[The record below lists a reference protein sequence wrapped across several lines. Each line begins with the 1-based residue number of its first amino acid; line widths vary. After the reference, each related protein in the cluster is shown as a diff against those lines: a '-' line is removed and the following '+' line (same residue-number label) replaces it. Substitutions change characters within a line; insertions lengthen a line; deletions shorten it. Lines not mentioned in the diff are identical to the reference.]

1 VKSLIEDAFDSA
13 ERKGRRALIG
23 FLTAGDPSPE
33 HTPRLCKALIDGG
46 VDILEI
52 GIPFSD
58 PIADGPTIQAA
69 DVRALEAGT
78 NPNTCL
84 EIARSI
90 KKYRQIPIVFLT
102 YYNPIFRFGI
112 EKFMKEASKCAD
124 GLVVPDLPEIGSE
137 EFLDYKRMAKKHG
150 LSTILLAAPT
160 TPEKKLRAL
169 LQETTGFLYLVS
181 LLGVT
186 GVRKS
191 MSPVNLNFIEHVSKV
206 ANRRTRVAVGFGI
219 SKPDQVRAVLRT
231 GVDGVI
237 VGSAFVNIVANNLA
251 NIDLAA
257 SELTQFTKRLRVA
270 TVDFVKLNDKEP
282 KRTGKPENPSP
293 EEMKSIWNE

>member
-1 VKSLIEDAFDSA
+1 MKSHIEDAFDSA
-13 ERKGRRALIG
+13 ESEGRRALIG

-46 VDILEI
+46 VDILEL

-69 DVRALEAGT
+69 DVRALQAGT
-78 NPNTCL
+78 SPNSCL

-90 KKYRQIPIVFLT
+90 KKYKQIPIVFLT
-102 YYNPIFRFGI
+102 YYNPIFRFGL

-124 GLVVPDLPEIGSE
+124 GLVVPDLPEIGSD
-137 EFLDYKRMAKKHG
+137 EFLNYKRMANKHG

-160 TPEKKLRAL
+160 TSERKLGIL
-169 LQETTGFLYLVS
+169 LRETSGFLYLVS

-186 GVRKS
+186 GARRNV
-191 MSPVNLNFIEHVSKV
+191 SPVNLSFIEHVSKV
-206 ANRRTRVAVGFGI
+206 ANRKARVAVGFGI
-219 SKPDQVRAVLRT
+219 STPDKVRKILRT

-237 VGSAFVNIVANNLA
+237 VGSALVNIVAKNLG
-251 NIDLAA
+251 NIGSAS
-257 SELTQFTKRLRVA
+257 SELTRFTKRLRVA
-270 TVDFVKLNDKEP
+270 TC
-282 KRTGKPENPSP
+282 KP
-293 EEMKSIWNE
+293 